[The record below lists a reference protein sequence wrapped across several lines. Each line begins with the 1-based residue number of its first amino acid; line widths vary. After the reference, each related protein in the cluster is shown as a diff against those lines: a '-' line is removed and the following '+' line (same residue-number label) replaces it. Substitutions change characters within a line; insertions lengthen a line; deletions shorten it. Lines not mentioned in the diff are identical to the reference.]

1 MEIRPILS
9 TLRRHKTAAVL
20 IVLEIALTC
29 AILCNAL
36 FLVAQRLETLNMP
49 SGMDDAHLIMA
60 RATGIGTQV
69 DANARTREDLA
80 ALLWSGSDPV
90 IARGNLRRTL
100 SDLRRVLEPPAGQ
113 PVFVANR
120 STIRFAPDADV
131 DAIRLGAVAPVSVA
145 ETISTVP
152 PSWRCSTM
160 PGNWG

>member
-9 TLRRHKTAAVL
+9 TLSRHKTAAAL

-69 DANARTREDLA
+69 ETVFDFHLIAEVYSGDPYVAGSSA
-80 ALLWSGSDPV
+80 AYQAGFRQIFNDTLQLDFTWGGGIAGADRLPFFLSSGIRVVSHELW
-90 IARGNLRRTL
+90 
-100 SDLRRVLEPPAGQ
+100 
-113 PVFVANR
+113 
-120 STIRFAPDADV
+120 
-131 DAIRLGAVAPVSVA
+131 
-145 ETISTVP
+145 
-152 PSWRCSTM
+152 
-160 PGNWG
+160 

>member
-9 TLRRHKTAAVL
+9 TLSRHKTAAAL

-80 ALLWSGSDPV
+80 ALRAIPGVTDVVIVNQTPFRNGSGTPRSAPAPTRKYRPSTRHSTWS
-90 IARGNLRRTL
+90 AK
-100 SDLRRVLEPPAGQ
+100 
-113 PVFVANR
+113 
-120 STIRFAPDADV
+120 AP
-131 DAIRLGAVAPVSVA
+131 
-145 ETISTVP
+145 
-152 PSWRCSTM
+152 
-160 PGNWG
+160 